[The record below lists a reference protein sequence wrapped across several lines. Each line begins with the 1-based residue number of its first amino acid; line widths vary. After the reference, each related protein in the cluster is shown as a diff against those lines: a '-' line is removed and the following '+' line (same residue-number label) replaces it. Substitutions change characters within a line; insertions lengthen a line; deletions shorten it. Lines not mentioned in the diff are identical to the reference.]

1 MFPTRDIA
9 ARQTAEIQF
18 WRNSRD
24 ESPGADSVANLTNK
38 MSDARVFLDCVERHR
53 DELATDGRVL
63 ELGAGQGWASCI
75 YKKLFPSAHVT
86 ATDISEFA
94 IMSLPKWERLFSVRL
109 DRSYACVSYQID
121 EPDNSIDRVFCFAA
135 AHHFL
140 AHRRTLREIGRV
152 LKPGGRACY
161 FYEPTAPRYLYPL
174 AYRRVNGKRPDVP
187 EDVLVASK
195 IRDIALGFGFS
206 VVIEHYPSTLCR
218 GPLEGA
224 YYYVLGQVRLLQQ
237 LLPCTENFIF
247 SKPAA

>member
-1 MFPTRDIA
+1 MSSAPDIA
-9 ARQTAEIQF
+9 TRQITEIQF
-18 WRNSRD
+18 WRDSRD
-24 ESPGADSVANLTNK
+24 ESPGADSIANLTNK
-38 MSDARVFLDCVERHR
+38 MSEARVFLDCVERHC

-75 YKKLFPSAHVT
+75 YKKLFPRAHVT

-94 IMSLPKWERLFSVRL
+94 VASLPRWEQLLSVRL

-121 EPDNSIDRVFCFAA
+121 EPDNSIDRIFCFAA

-161 FYEPTAPRYLYPL
+161 FYEPATPKYLYAL
-174 AYRRVNGKRPDVP
+174 AYRRVNRKRPEVP
-187 EDVLVASK
+187 EDVLIASK
-195 IRDIALGFGFS
+195 ISDIALDLGFS
-206 VVIEHYPSTLCR
+206 VVIERYPSTLCR
-218 GPLEGA
+218 GPLETM
-224 YYYVLGQVRLLQQ
+224 YYYVLGHVPLLQKW
-237 LLPCTENFIF
+237 LPCTTNFIF